1 MELGNTVFTIGYP
14 NPVMQGL
21 EPKYT
26 DGRISSRAGMMDD
39 EAFYQISVPVQPGNS
54 GGPLIDMES
63 GWAVGVITLR
73 LDRTAD
79 GRTADNVSYAL
90 KGAVLHKFLSGT
102 PEAAQSMKS
111 APAEKPGDGTAI
123 ITRAKG
129 ASATVLV
136 PN

>member
-1 MELGNTVFTIGYP
+1 MREAGAIPIATLDAIFAYREPARVAE
-14 NPVMQGL
+14 GL
-21 EPKYT
+21 
-26 DGRISSRAGMMDD
+26 AG
-39 EAFYQISVPVQPGNS
+39 
-54 GGPLIDMES
+54 S

-90 KGAVLHKFLSGT
+90 KGAVLHKFVSGT
-102 PEAAQSMKS
+102 PEAAQAMKT
-111 APAEKPGDGTAI
+111 APAEKSGDGNAI